1 MKSRKPK
8 EENQKKSVRADKKAK
23 KRERQKLRGLESK
36 SSKKSRRLVKVL
48 EQRSQKK
55 KERRKLRR
63 KRKEDERKG
72 LEVIRSVPNT
82 IESLRR
88 PDETLV
94 DPEDAEVKYEERID
108 EFSEHFKGNR
118 KPKLLITSTRRP
130 SEKMRTFMKEILL
143 VINNTVYYAREEYK
157 MKEVVKFAIK
167 NDFTS
172 ILLVTEGSDKM
183 PNGLFICSLPEGPTT
198 FFKLTSVKFASEMKG
213 GGVLV
218 ATKPEIVL
226 NSFNTRLGRR
236 IGRQIASLF
245 SLEPEF
251 EGRRV
256 ITFHNQRDMIFFRHH
271 RYVFRNEKKCSLKEI
286 GPRFTMKVY
295 YVQDGLFDLDGG
307 LYEFIWRPDLQVDRK
322 RFFI

>member
-1 MKSRKPK
+1 
-8 EENQKKSVRADKKAK
+8 
-23 KRERQKLRGLESK
+23 
-36 SSKKSRRLVKVL
+36 
-48 EQRSQKK
+48 
-55 KERRKLRR
+55 
-63 KRKEDERKG
+63 
-72 LEVIRSVPNT
+72 
-82 IESLRR
+82 
-88 PDETLV
+88 
-94 DPEDAEVKYEERID
+94 
-108 EFSEHFKGNR
+108 
-118 KPKLLITSTRRP
+118 
-130 SEKMRTFMKEILL
+130 
-143 VINNTVYYAREEYK
+143 

-172 ILLVTEGSDKM
+172 ILLVTEGSNKM

-198 FFKLTSVKFASEMKG
+198 FFKLTSIKFASEMKG

-245 SLEPEF
+245 SLVSGQQITNAYQSPEF